1 MTAEPNTRAIWM
13 RLPLCT
19 YPLVSGVGEDQTG
32 AMVTLEVDA
41 GTVSPMETSSPP
53 QPPATRKAVRKVTR
67 DELLNLPNIL
77 TMMRIALIPP
87 VMILLLLETPK
98 ASFIAALLTGLAAI
112 TDWLDGWL
120 ARRRGQVS
128 LVGKLLDPLADKLI
142 VMAILV
148 VCTQL
153 HRIPG
158 WFVVLLLSRELSIA
172 GLRSIA
178 SQEGLLI
185 AVVETGKWKTA
196 LQLTGLIGI
205 TVHYSYLIDFGVTQ
219 QVVNFNALGFGLL
232 LLSMVFSLL
241 SAGMYFAR
249 FMGAIASQDTDQ

>member
-1 MTAEPNTRAIWM
+1 M
-13 RLPLCT
+13 
-19 YPLVSGVGEDQTG
+19 
-32 AMVTLEVDA
+32 DA
-41 GTVSPMETSSPP
+41 TNQGTSTIS
-53 QPPATRKAVRKVTR
+53 RKEVRKVTR
-67 DELLNLPNIL
+67 EELTNLPNIL

-87 VMILLLLETPK
+87 VMILILMESPK
-98 ASFIAALLTGLAAI
+98 ASFIAALLAGLAAI

-120 ARRRGQVS
+120 ARRSGQVS
-128 LVGKLLDPLADKLI
+128 LVGKLLDPLADKLL

-205 TVHYSYLIDFGVTQ
+205 IVHYSYLVDFGITEV
-219 QVVNFNALGFGLL
+219 VVNFNGLGFGLL
-232 LLSMVFSLL
+232 LLSMVFSLV
-241 SAGMYFAR
+241 SAGAYVVN
-249 FMGAIASQDTDQ
+249 FMRAIATQEVTN

>member
-1 MTAEPNTRAIWM
+1 MNEPT
-13 RLPLCT
+13 PT
-19 YPLVSGVGEDQTG
+19 QT
-32 AMVTLEVDA
+32 
-41 GTVSPMETSSPP
+41 TVS
-53 QPPATRKAVRKVTR
+53 RKAVRQVTR
-67 DELLNLPNIL
+67 EELTNLPNIL
-77 TMMRIALIPP
+77 TMLRIALIPP
-87 VMILLLLETPK
+87 VMMLLLMDTPK
-98 ASFIAALLTGLAAI
+98 ASFIAALLASLAAI

-128 LVGKLLDPLADKLI
+128 LVGKLLDPLADKLL
-142 VMAILV
+142 VMAILIV
-148 VCTQL
+148 STQM

-205 TVHYSYLIDFGVTQ
+205 TVHYTYLIDFLATTQ
-219 QVVNFNALGFGLL
+219 PVNFNALGFGLL
-232 LLSMVFSLL
+232 LLSMVFSLF
-241 SAGMYFAR
+241 SAGVYFAR
-249 FMGAIASQDTDQ
+249 FMRAIASQESAA

>member
-1 MTAEPNTRAIWM
+1 MTESTQDERQ
-13 RLPLCT
+13 
-19 YPLVSGVGEDQTG
+19 V
-32 AMVTLEVDA
+32 
-41 GTVSPMETSSPP
+41 
-53 QPPATRKAVRKVTR
+53 TRKSVRKVTR
-67 DELLNLPNIL
+67 EELTNLPNIL

-87 VMILLLLETPK
+87 VMVLLLLESPK
-98 ASFIAALLTGLAAI
+98 ASFIAALLAGLAAI

-120 ARRRGQVS
+120 ARRSGQVS
-128 LVGKLLDPLADKLI
+128 LVGKLLDPLADKLL

-148 VCTQL
+148 VSTQL

-205 TVHYSYLIDFGVTQ
+205 IVHYTYLIDFGVTA
-219 QVVNFNALGFGLL
+219 VAVNFNALGFGLL
-232 LLSMVFSLL
+232 LLSMVFSLF
-241 SAGMYFAR
+241 SAGVYFAN
-249 FMGAIASQDTDQ
+249 FMKAIATQEVEE

>member
-1 MTAEPNTRAIWM
+1 M
-13 RLPLCT
+13 RLEEGDFASLSSSLTGKQGAFVTSPADEVT
-19 YPLVSGVGEDQTG
+19 VRPMNDDHTTG
-32 AMVTLEVDA
+32 APV
-41 GTVSPMETSSPP
+41 
-53 QPPATRKAVRKVTR
+53 TRKAVRRVTR
-67 DELLNLPNIL
+67 EELTNLPNVL
-77 TMMRIALIPP
+77 TMMRIVLIMP
-87 VMILLLLETPK
+87 VVFLLLLETPV

-158 WFVVLLLSRELSIA
+158 WFVVLLLSRELSIS

-205 TVHYSYLIDFGVTQ
+205 TVHYTYWVNFGVTLPP
-219 QVVNFNALGFGLL
+219 VNFNALGFGLL
-232 LLSMVFSLL
+232 LLSMVFSLF
-241 SAGMYFAR
+241 SAGVYFVR
-249 FMGAIASQDTDQ
+249 FMRAIATQGPESP

>member
-1 MTAEPNTRAIWM
+1 M
-13 RLPLCT
+13 
-19 YPLVSGVGEDQTG
+19 
-32 AMVTLEVDA
+32 DA
-41 GTVSPMETSSPP
+41 TNQGTSTIS
-53 QPPATRKAVRKVTR
+53 RKEVRKVTR
-67 DELLNLPNIL
+67 EELTNLPNIL

-87 VMILLLLETPK
+87 VMILILMESPK
-98 ASFIAALLTGLAAI
+98 ASFIAALLAGLAAI

-120 ARRRGQVS
+120 ARRSGQVS
-128 LVGKLLDPLADKLI
+128 LVGKLLDPLADKLL

-205 TVHYSYLIDFGVTQ
+205 IVHYSYLVDFGITEV
-219 QVVNFNALGFGLL
+219 VVNFNGLGFGLL
-232 LLSMVFSLL
+232 LLSMVFSLV
-241 SAGMYFAR
+241 SAGAYVVN
-249 FMGAIASQDTDQ
+249 FMRAIATQEVTK

>member
-1 MTAEPNTRAIWM
+1 
-13 RLPLCT
+13 
-19 YPLVSGVGEDQTG
+19 
-32 AMVTLEVDA
+32 VTLGVDA
-41 GTVSPMETSSPP
+41 VTVSLMNEPSPSNSP
-53 QPPATRKAVRKVTR
+53 LTRKAVRQVTR
-67 DELLNLPNIL
+67 DELTNLPNIL

-87 VMILLLLETPK
+87 VMLLLLQETPK
-98 ASFIAALLTGLAAI
+98 ANFAAAILTGMAAI

-153 HRIPG
+153 GRIPG

-185 AVVETGKWKTA
+185 AVADAGKWKTA

-205 TVHYSYLIDFGVTQ
+205 TVNSTYSIDFGITE

-232 LLSMVFSLL
+232 LLSMVFSLF
-241 SAGMYFAR
+241 SAGLYFAR
-249 FMGAIASQDTDQ
+249 FMGAIAFQGADE